1 MLRELGKAVVATD
14 ELVLVRKDDRRVAT
28 PVIETDH
35 EEPAACITRLPPP
48 KLLDGDDEVDN
59 EMESQTILQ
68 DPVIPL
74 VPPLLPQSHTSPPDH
89 MRDNTYVRTSRGF
102 TTLTTSPLIHVQDAD
117 NRILEFEFALIA
129 GEKDA
134 MPAIDA
140 TSFPNPSS
148 EATV

>member
-1 MLRELGKAVVATD
+1 MLRELGKAVVTTD

-28 PVIETDH
+28 PVIETDQ
-35 EEPAACITRLPPP
+35 EEPTACMTRLPPP
-48 KLLDGDDEVDN
+48 KLLDGDD

-74 VPPLLPQSHTSPPDH
+74 LPPLLPQSHTSPPDH
-89 MRDNTYVRTSRGF
+89 MRDNAYVRTSRGF

-117 NRILEFEFALIA
+117 NRILEFELALIA